1 MIGVVQVVRYIVR
14 RLLQFIPTMILIAF
28 VGFVIMELP
37 PGDFVDDYIRSQSLA
52 GNRDAAQREEAM
64 REQFGLDKPFLLRF
78 VDWGTDMLRGDFGIS
93 LASGA
98 PVRDIIASKLGA
110 TVIVSLCAFVLSW
123 GIGIAL
129 GVYSAT
135 HQYSKADN
143 FLTTVS
149 FLGLGL
155 PDFLIALVFLV
166 LAWKLNGEVLTG
178 LQSPQFV
185 GKPLSMEV
193 LLDFLKHL
201 WLPVSAVVIT
211 GMAWV
216 MRVMRGNQ
224 LNELGKN
231 YVTALRAKG
240 VPERTVIWKHAFRNA
255 LHPLIGALSQT
266 LAFLVNGFVITSV
279 VLDLPTIQVTY
290 LTATQS
296 QDLYLSGTIL
306 TFIGLLVLLGTLVS
320 DLMLAWLDPR
330 IRFS

>member
-1 MIGVVQVVRYIVR
+1 MSRYIVR
-14 RLLQFIPTMILIAF
+14 RLLQFIPSMILIAF
-28 VGFVIMELP
+28 IGFLIMELP
-37 PGDFVDDYIRSQSLA
+37 PGDYVSNYVRAQTLG
-52 GNRDAAQREEAM
+52 GNRDASAQEAAM

-78 VDWGTDMLRGDFGIS
+78 ADWTVNLFRGDFGIS
-93 LASGA
+93 LATGMS
-98 PVRDIIASKLGA
+98 VREIIGSKLGA
-110 TVIVSLCAFVLSW
+110 TVAVSLCAFILSW

-135 HQYSKADN
+135 HQYSKTDN
-143 FLTTVS
+143 LLTTIS
-149 FLGLGL
+149 FIGLGL
-155 PDFLIALVFLV
+155 PDFLIALAFLV
-166 LAWKLNGEVLTG
+166 FAWRLNGEVLTG
-178 LQSPQFV
+178 LQSPQYI
-185 GKPLSMEV
+185 GKPVSLE
-193 LLDFLKHL
+193 LILDFLKHL

-216 MRVMRGNQ
+216 MRVMRGNL

-240 VPERTVIWKHAFRNA
+240 VPERTIIWKHAFRNA

-290 LTATQS
+290 LDATQA
-296 QDLYLSGTIL
+296 QDLYLAGTIL
-306 TFIGLLVLLGTLVS
+306 TLIGFLVLLGALVS
-320 DLMLAWLDPR
+320 DLLLAWLDPR

>member
-1 MIGVVQVVRYIVR
+1 MSRYIIR
-14 RLLQFIPTMILIAF
+14 RLLQFIPSMILIAF

-37 PGDFVDDYIRSQSLA
+37 PGDYVSNYVRAQTLG
-52 GNRDAAQREEAM
+52 GNRDAGAQETAL

-78 VDWGTDMLRGDFGIS
+78 ADWTANLFRGDFGIS
-93 LASGA
+93 LATGM
-98 PVRDIIASKLGA
+98 PVRDIIGSKLGA
-110 TVIVSLCAFVLSW
+110 TVAVSLCAFVLSW

-135 HQYSKADN
+135 HQYSRSDN
-143 FLTTVS
+143 FLTTIS
-149 FLGLGL
+149 FIGLGL
-155 PDFLIALVFLV
+155 PDFLIALAFLV
-166 LAWKLNGEVLTG
+166 FAWRLNGEVLTG
-178 LQSPQFV
+178 LQSPEYV
-185 GKPLSMEV
+185 GKSLSV
-193 LLDFLKHL
+193 GLVVDFLKHL
-201 WLPVSAVVIT
+201 WLPVTAVVIT

-216 MRVMRGNQ
+216 MRVMRGNL

-240 VPERTVIWKHAFRNA
+240 VPERTIIWKHAFRNA

-266 LAFLVNGFVITSV
+266 LAFLINGFVITSV

-290 LTATQS
+290 LDATQA
-296 QDLYLSGTIL
+296 QDLYLAGTIL
-306 TFIGLLVLLGTLVS
+306 TLIGFLILLGTLVS

>member
-1 MIGVVQVVRYIVR
+1 MVRYIVR
-14 RLLQFIPTMILIAF
+14 RLLQFIPSLILIAF
-28 VGFVIMELP
+28 VGFLIMELP
-37 PGDFVDDYIRSQSLA
+37 PGDYVSDYIRAQTLG
-52 GNRDAAQREEAM
+52 GNRDAVAQEAAL
-64 REQFGLDKPFLLRF
+64 REQYGLDKPFLLRF
-78 VDWGTDMLRGDFGIS
+78 ADWTTDLFRGDFGIS
-93 LASGA
+93 LATGTS
-98 PVRDIIASKLGA
+98 VREIIESKLGA
-110 TVIVSLCAFVLSW
+110 TVAVSLCAFILSW

-135 HQYSKADN
+135 HQYSKTDN

-149 FLGLGL
+149 FIGLGL
-155 PDFLIALVFLV
+155 PDFLIALAFLV
-166 LAWKLNGEVLTG
+166 FAWQLNGVVLTG
-178 LQSPQFV
+178 LQSPEYI
-185 GKPLSMEV
+185 GKPFSVEL

-216 MRVMRGNQ
+216 MRVMRGNL

-296 QDLYLSGTIL
+296 QDLYVAGTIL
-306 TFIGLLVLLGTLVS
+306 TLIGFLVLLGTLVS
-320 DLMLAWLDPR
+320 DLLLAWLDPR

>member
-1 MIGVVQVVRYIVR
+1 MSRYIVR
-14 RLLQFIPTMILIAF
+14 RLLQFIPWMILIAF
-28 VGFVIMELP
+28 VGFLIMELP
-37 PGDFVDDYIRSQSLA
+37 PGDYVSNYIRGQSLG
-52 GNRDAAQREEAM
+52 GNRDAAAQEQAM

-78 VDWGTDMLRGDFGIS
+78 VDWTVNLARGDFGIS
-93 LASGA
+93 LATGMS
-98 PVRDIIASKLGA
+98 VRDIIGSKLGA
-110 TVIVSLCAFVLSW
+110 TVAVSLCAFILSW
-123 GIGIAL
+123 GIGIGL

-135 HQYSKADN
+135 HQYSRADN
-143 FLTTVS
+143 FWTTVS

-155 PDFLIALVFLV
+155 PDFLIALAFLV
-166 LAWKLNGEVLTG
+166 FAWRLNGEVLTG
-178 LQSPQFV
+178 LQSPEFIGQPVSV
-185 GKPLSMEV
+185 GLV
-193 LLDFLKHL
+193 IDFLKHL
-201 WLPVSAVVIT
+201 WIPVGAVVIT

-216 MRVMRGNQ
+216 MRVMRGNL

-240 VPERTVIWKHAFRNA
+240 VPERTIIWKHAFRNA

-290 LTATQS
+290 MDATQA
-296 QDLYLSGTIL
+296 QDLYLAGTIL

-320 DLMLAWLDPR
+320 DLLLAWLDPR

>member
-1 MIGVVQVVRYIVR
+1 MTRYIVR
-14 RLLQFIPTMILIAF
+14 RLLQFIPSMILIAF
-28 VGFVIMELP
+28 VGFLIMELP
-37 PGDFVDDYIRSQSLA
+37 PGDYVSDYIRAQSLG
-52 GNRDAAQREEAM
+52 GNRDIVAQEAALRAQY
-64 REQFGLDKPFLLRF
+64 GLDKPFLLRF
-78 VDWGTDMLRGDFGIS
+78 ADWTIDLFRGDFGVS
-93 LASGA
+93 LATGT
-98 PVRDIIASKLGA
+98 PVRDTIETKLGA
-110 TVIVSLCAFVLSW
+110 TIAVSLCAFILSW

-135 HQYSKADN
+135 HQYSKLDN

-149 FLGLGL
+149 FVGLGL
-155 PDFLIALVFLV
+155 PDFLIALAFLV
-166 LAWKLNGEVLTG
+166 LAWRLNGEVLTG

-185 GKPLSMEV
+185 GKPFSTE
-193 LLDFLKHL
+193 LLIDFLKHL

-216 MRVMRGNQ
+216 MRVMRGNL

-290 LTATQS
+290 LTATQT
-296 QDLYLSGTIL
+296 QDLFLAGTIL
-306 TFIGLLVLLGTLVS
+306 TLIGFLVLLGTLVS
-320 DLMLAWLDPR
+320 DLLLAWLDPR

>member
-1 MIGVVQVVRYIVR
+1 MSRYIVR
-14 RLLQFIPTMILIAF
+14 RLLQFIPSMILIAF
-28 VGFVIMELP
+28 VGFLIMELP
-37 PGDFVDDYIRSQSLA
+37 PGDYVSDYIRSQSLS
-52 GNRDAAQREEAM
+52 GNRDAGAQEQAM

-78 VDWGTDMLRGDFGIS
+78 VDWGTDMLRGDFNIS
-93 LASGA
+93 LATGA
-98 PVRDIIASKLGA
+98 PVRDIIFSKLGA
-110 TVIVSLCAFVLSW
+110 TVLVSFLAFVLSW
-123 GIGIAL
+123 AIGIGL

-155 PDFLIALVFLV
+155 PDFLIALAFLV
-166 LAWKLNGEVLTG
+166 FAWQLNGEVLTG
-178 LQSPQFV
+178 LQSPQYV
-185 GKPLSMEV
+185 GKPISVDLV
-193 LLDFLKHL
+193 LDLLKHL

-216 MRVMRGNQ
+216 MRVMRGNL

-290 LTATQS
+290 LTATQA
-296 QDLYLSGTIL
+296 QDIYLAGAIL
-306 TFIGLLVLLGTLVS
+306 TLIGLLVLVGTLVS
-320 DLMLAWLDPR
+320 DLLLAWLDPR

>member
-1 MIGVVQVVRYIVR
+1 MTRYIVR
-14 RLLQFIPTMILIAF
+14 RLLQFIPSLIMIAF

-37 PGDFVDDYIRSQSLA
+37 PGDYVSNYVRGQSLS
-52 GNRDAAQREEAM
+52 GNRDAATQEAVM

-78 VDWGTDMLRGDFGIS
+78 ADWTFNLIRGDFGIS
-93 LASGA
+93 LSTGTS
-98 PVRDIIASKLGA
+98 VRDIILSKLGA
-110 TVIVSLCAFVLSW
+110 TVAVSLTVFVLSW
-123 GIGIAL
+123 GLGIAL

-143 FLTTVS
+143 ILTTIS

-155 PDFLIALVFLV
+155 PDFLIALAFLV
-166 LAWKLNGEVLTG
+166 LAWRLNGEVLTG
-178 LQSPQFV
+178 LQSAEYI
-185 GKPLSMEV
+185 GKPVSVGLI
-193 LLDFLKHL
+193 LDFLKHL
-201 WLPVSAVVIT
+201 WIPVSAVVIT

-216 MRVMRGNQ
+216 MRVMRGNL

-240 VPERTVIWKHAFRNA
+240 VPEQTIIWKHAFRNA

-266 LAFLVNGFVITSV
+266 LAFLINGFVITSI

-290 LTATQS
+290 MTATQG
-296 QDLYLSGTIL
+296 QDLYLAGTIL
-306 TFIGLLVLLGTLVS
+306 TLIGFLVLLGTLVS
-320 DLMLAWLDPR
+320 DFLLAWLDPR

>member
-1 MIGVVQVVRYIVR
+1 MTRYIIR

-28 VGFVIMELP
+28 IGFSIMELA
-37 PGDFVDDYIRSQSLA
+37 PGDYVADYIRAQSLG
-52 GNRDAAQREEAM
+52 GNRNAAQAEADM
-64 REQFGLDKPFLLRF
+64 RAQLGLDKPFLLRF
-78 VDWGTDMLRGDFGIS
+78 VDWGGNLFRGDFGYS
-93 LASGA
+93 LSTGQ
-98 PVRDIIASKLGA
+98 PVRDIIESKMGA
-110 TVIVSLCAFVLSW
+110 TVVVSLCAFVLSW
-123 GIGIAL
+123 GLGIAL

-155 PDFLIALVFLV
+155 PDFLIALAFLV
-166 LAWKLNGEVLTG
+166 LAWQLNGQVLTG
-178 LQSPQFV
+178 LQSAEYIGRPFSWELFV
-185 GKPLSMEV
+185 
-193 LLDFLKHL
+193 DFLGHL

-216 MRVMRGNQ
+216 MRVMRGNL

-266 LAFLVNGFVITSV
+266 LAFLINGFVITSV
-279 VLDLPTIQVTY
+279 VLNLPTIQVTY
-290 LTATQS
+290 LQATQQ
-296 QDLYLSGTIL
+296 QDIFLAGTIL
-306 TFIGLLVLLGTLVS
+306 TFIGLLVLIGTLIS

-330 IRFS
+330 IRYT